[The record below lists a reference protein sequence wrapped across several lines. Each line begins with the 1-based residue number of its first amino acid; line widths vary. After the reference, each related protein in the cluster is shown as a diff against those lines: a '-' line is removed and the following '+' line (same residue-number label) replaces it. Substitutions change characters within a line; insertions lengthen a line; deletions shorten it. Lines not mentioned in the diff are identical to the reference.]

1 MLHIDSLLLDEFYKE
16 NKDFFINARVQKIQ
30 QPTRRDVILFLRN
43 NGLTKKFYI
52 NINPNFYHLCFMN
65 KKNEEKRS
73 IEIPK
78 HPPMFCMLLRK
89 HMEGA
94 KILKIEKPDFE
105 RIIELTFENYNELG
119 DRIEECLSIELMG
132 KHSNIILYN
141 TDNNIII
148 GCAHNIGAEKSKE
161 RELAGGLPYIYP
173 PKRNKKDLT
182 KTKYNSFLS
191 VLKKSEDPIRKTIA
205 ENYFS
210 LSQAIVEEIC
220 IKQQINPQKTAIDIE
235 ETEAQQ
241 LFVFLHE
248 FLSAEHRI
256 YSADRLYTKYSCLNL
271 LDKEYQS
278 VNDLIDDYF
287 AYNIE
292 KEEIVSIKASLKSK
306 FEKELKKLQN
316 TCRNQQKQINKKD
329 KAQIYMT
336 KGNLLTAN
344 SYNIKTGERN
354 VLLQNYDTGE
364 YIEIEL
370 DENLSAIE
378 NAKKYFEL
386 YNKNKTA
393 YQVAEKMIEQTKEE
407 IEYLNQL
414 LFDVEINN
422 SIKELKEIS
431 AEQNT
436 DESYSK
442 HKNKANKA
450 NLAALTNEEIDG
462 YLIYIG
468 KNSKQNDYLYSKVSA
483 PDDLWFHVLNTPGSH
498 VIVKLGN
505 SSKEVPDNLI
515 LKAARLAKEYST
527 ARNSSKTAVIYTKRK
542 YIKRPN
548 NTKSGFVVYKN
559 ETEIVVD

>member
-1 MLHIDSLLLDEFYKE
+1 MRYNQIGFSNIRLPDDRNSKIYK
-16 NKDFFINARVQKIQ
+16 
-30 QPTRRDVILFLRN
+30 
-43 NGLTKKFYI
+43 Y
-52 NINPNFYHLCFMN
+52 
-65 KKNEEKRS
+65 S
-73 IEIPK
+73 S
-78 HPPMFCMLLRK
+78 
-89 HMEGA
+89 
-94 KILKIEKPDFE
+94 
-105 RIIELTFENYNELG
+105 YNEFP
-119 DRIEECLSIELMG
+119 EE
-132 KHSNIILYN
+132 
-141 TDNNIII
+141 
-148 GCAHNIGAEKSKE
+148 
-161 RELAGGLPYIYP
+161 
-173 PKRNKKDLT
+173 
-182 KTKYNSFLS
+182 
-191 VLKKSEDPIRKTIA
+191 
-205 ENYFS
+205 
-210 LSQAIVEEIC
+210 
-220 IKQQINPQKTAIDIE
+220 
-235 ETEAQQ
+235 
-241 LFVFLHE
+241 VFLHE

-256 YSADRLYTKYSCLNL
+256 YSVDRLYTKYSCLNL

-287 AYNIE
+287 TYNIE

-407 IEYLNQL
+407 IEYINQL